1 MLKCGYI
8 YVYISTIYLCC
19 VYGIYIKING
29 NFAECVFMFGKV
41 LELAS
46 IDIALKISI
55 KIENP
60 KYLSCKIR
68 Y

>member
-1 MLKCGYI
+1 MY
-8 YVYISTIYLCC
+8 YIYLCC

-29 NFAECVFMFGKV
+29 NFAECVFIMFGKV

-60 KYLSCKIR
+60 KYT
-68 Y
+68 

>member
-8 YVYISTIYLCC
+8 C
-19 VYGIYIKING
+19 IYIYYIYIFVLCVWYLYKKNG

-60 KYLSCKIR
+60 KS
-68 Y
+68 

>member
-1 MLKCGYI
+1 MYI
-8 YVYISTIYLCC
+8 YVEVWVYICIYIYYIYLCC

-60 KYLSCKIR
+60 NYT
-68 Y
+68 

>member
-1 MLKCGYI
+1 MYI
-8 YVYISTIYLCC
+8 YLLYIFVLCVWYL
-19 VYGIYIKING
+19 YIKING

-60 KYLSCKIR
+60 NNYT
-68 Y
+68 

>member
-1 MLKCGYI
+1 MYI
-8 YVYISTIYLCC
+8 YLLYIFVLCVWYL
-19 VYGIYIKING
+19 YIKING
-29 NFAECVFMFGKV
+29 NFAECVFIMFGKV

-60 KYLSCKIR
+60 KYT
-68 Y
+68 

>member
-1 MLKCGYI
+1 M
-8 YVYISTIYLCC
+8 
-19 VYGIYIKING
+19 YGIYIKING

-60 KYLSCKIR
+60 KYT
-68 Y
+68 